1 MSLERLPNITP
12 AFNADLEK
20 RRREE
25 QRKQEEQERQREQD
39 LRQQR
44 INNLSEPERQRLN
57 SFQNKEKQDMDKKE
71 AVLLPEIHEQ
81 LAKDALLQDRLAKL
95 QQPRLELRMPFQSER
110 TQLQRLQEEV
120 LRMPF
125 EKIPQPY
132 RDRTEQ
138 AAKDKTRQERER
150 WERELERKIDR
161 MLDRF
166 EADRKQEKGW
176 GENLKE
182 LRDRQNTLT
191 RQFNERSREL
201 DYSR

>member
-25 QRKQEEQERQREQD
+25 QRQQEEQKRQQEQD
-39 LRQQR
+39 LQQQR

-57 SFQNKEKQDMDKKE
+57 SFQKKEEQDMDKKG

-120 LRMPF
+120 RRMPF

-150 WERELERKIDR
+150 WERELDRKIDR